1 MVDRNTV
8 DFSSEDVA
16 GILFQYPDTEGTI
29 DDFHDLVESAKK
41 HGVCSTILLEKK
53 TQRNDTDYILY
64 QRWFISPYIYIHS
77 CRLAVVFL
85 RIFT

>member
-53 TQRNDTDYILY
+53 PREMIQIISYIRDGSFPHIFTYILVG
-64 QRWFISPYIYIHS
+64 W
-77 CRLAVVFL
+77 L
-85 RIFT
+85 

>member
-41 HGVCSTILLEKK
+41 HGVCSTILL
-53 TQRNDTDYILY
+53 
-64 QRWFISPYIYIHS
+64 
-77 CRLAVVFL
+77 
-85 RIFT
+85 